1 MKHSAVVSAR
11 AFLPGRVCAVSFS
24 DGKPAPARRRLYT
37 QAHPEPRLTYYSATL
52 TSCRRRG
59 IVAWACALTLV
70 AIPRAATA
78 QAESPTTARV
88 RVFIECVD
96 ASCDQEFFRTEI
108 TFVDHVR
115 QRQDADVHVLI
126 TGESTGQGGRAV
138 TLSFFGQGAFVG
150 RDHVLRDSF
159 MVAESADTIRREMV
173 RIISLG
179 LVQYVLQSPVVE
191 TLTVT
196 NPASSTA
203 VATAQAA
210 VDDPWNRWS
219 MRVNLQGNAGGEASN
234 RYSSI
239 NANVSA
245 NRTTEALKLNVN
257 SFFGYRQ
264 NTFELPDGRTFL
276 SPNREYGIN
285 GLAASA
291 LNGRWSA
298 GTRMQYYSSTFSNQ
312 SASWYAAPAIEFN
325 IFPYSESTRRLLTLQ
340 YSAGARGFRYEQ
352 ETIYGKLEETRAA
365 HMIVAAVSARQ
376 RWGTVSGEFETVT
389 FLPDM
394 SQNHVSGFGN
404 INLNL
409 VKGLSLNLNGSLSWI
424 RDQIYLP
431 REEATTE
438 EVLVQQRQLATNYRY
453 NMFFGISYTFGS
465 IFSQVVNARFN
476 SGGF

>member
-1 MKHSAVVSAR
+1 MFMAPPELVAGQDS
-11 AFLPGRVCAVSFS
+11 
-24 DGKPAPARRRLYT
+24 PAPSTMRT
-37 QAHPEPRLTYYSATL
+37 
-52 TSCRRRG
+52 
-59 IVAWACALTLV
+59 
-70 AIPRAATA
+70 
-78 QAESPTTARV
+78 
-88 RVFIECVD
+88 RVFIECVN

-115 QRQDADVHVLI
+115 QRQDADVHLLV
-126 TGESTGQGGRAV
+126 TGEPTAQGGREV
-138 TLSFFGQGAFVG
+138 TLSFFGQGRFSG
-150 RDHVLRDSF
+150 RNQALRDSF
-159 MVAESADTIRREMV
+159 LVADSTDTIRREMV
-173 RIISLG
+173 RVISLG
-179 LVQYVLQSPVVE
+179 LVPYALESPAIE
-191 TLTVT
+191 TL
-196 NPASSTA
+196 NLSNTA
-203 VATAQAA
+203 KETAALVAQTP
-210 VDDPWNRWS
+210 DDPWKRWS
-219 MRVNLQGNAGGEASN
+219 FRLSVQGNAGGEQSN

-239 NANVSA
+239 NSSVSA
-245 NRTTEALKLNVN
+245 NRTTAALKLNV
-257 SFFGYRQ
+257 STFFSYRE
-264 NTFELPDGRTFL
+264 NAFELPDGRDFL

-285 GLAASA
+285 GLVASA

-325 IFPYSESTRRLLTLQ
+325 IFPYSESTRRLLSLQ
-340 YSAGARGFRYEQ
+340 YSIGARGFRYEQ

-365 HMIVAAVSARQ
+365 HMVMAAVSARQ

-438 EVLVQQRQLATNYRY
+438 EVLVQQRQLATTYRY